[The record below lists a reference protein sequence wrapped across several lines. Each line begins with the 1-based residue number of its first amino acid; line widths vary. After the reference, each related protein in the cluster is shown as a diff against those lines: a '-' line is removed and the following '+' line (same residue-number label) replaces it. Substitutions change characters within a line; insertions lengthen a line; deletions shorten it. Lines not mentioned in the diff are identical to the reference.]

1 MKAKLTSIE
10 WKRIVYLRESNK
22 NTCEGPLWRI
32 RTTKSKLFSLLL
44 SCYHYE
50 MAWDKAL
57 GSSPKFKGRAAGQ
70 AAGKEARRERELRKM
85 GQREEPGERGVVQQ
99 KKRVGGAGY
108 QDSQVCRLEAQ
119 ARRG

>member
-70 AAGKEARRERELRKM
+70 AAGKEARRERELRRSVKEKN
-85 GQREEPGERGVVQQ
+85 QEREVLCSRRSGW
-99 KKRVGGAGY
+99 GGAGY
-108 QDSQVCRLEAQ
+108 QDSQVCHLEAQ